1 MMLRV
6 AAQALGLAMLTSA
19 ALAQGAPALFKIVTP
34 KDEVVI
40 GVAGTDVDTLAKRL
54 VADGQITVWQYA
66 VHKAASGDLE
76 QTPLRRIAILRQ
88 DTLRIEPYTSP
99 LKVVPLPP

>member
-1 MMLRV
+1 MMIRV
-6 AAQALGLAMLTSA
+6 AAQALGLALLTSA
-19 ALAQGAPALFKIVTP
+19 AIAQSTPSLFKIVTA
-34 KDEVVI
+34 KDDVVI
-40 GVAGTDVDTLAKRL
+40 GVAGTDLDALAKRL

-99 LKVVPLPP
+99 LKVGPLPP

>member
-1 MMLRV
+1 MIRL
-6 AAQALGLAMLTSA
+6 AAQALGLAMMTSA
-19 ALAQGAPALFKIVTP
+19 AFAQGTPALFKIVTP

-40 GVAGTDVDTLAKRL
+40 GVVGTDLDALAKQL
-54 VADGQITVWQYA
+54 VVNGQITVWQYA

-76 QTPLRRIAILRQ
+76 QIPLRRIAIFRQ

-99 LKVVPLPP
+99 LKVLPLPP